1 MQTCSGGAAVRA
13 AARRVDVQ
21 RAAEGLRVFDEMR
34 AAGVAPDATTK
45 ALLVKS
51 LWREGKLREA
61 ALVEERCE
69 ELAGG
74 LPEASPLHKRMSRTM
89 NCGSIAQE
97 NVESPSADA
106 NSSTLLL

>member
-69 ELAGG
+69 D
-74 LPEASPLHKRMSRTM
+74 
-89 NCGSIAQE
+89 
-97 NVESPSADA
+97 VESPSADA

>member
-1 MQTCSGGAAVRA
+1 
-13 AARRVDVQ
+13 
-21 RAAEGLRVFDEMR
+21 MR

-69 ELAGG
+69 D
-74 LPEASPLHKRMSRTM
+74 
-89 NCGSIAQE
+89 
-97 NVESPSADA
+97 VESPSADA